1 MSRLAVPVG
10 PTVWSRAVGRFEFVS
25 VAVSL
30 LLMSACATPPPATPA
45 TESIVSLYQRAPE
58 RALINGLRLYEDGA
72 FDPAEQALRAALL
85 QGLRDRRDAAV
96 AHKYLAFIACAF
108 NRLAECEQRFR
119 DALAVDPN
127 FALSDAEIGHPIW
140 GPVYRKVARPLVKP

>member
-1 MSRLAVPVG
+1 MSRSTVRIGRTAWLRALDAALLAL
-10 PTVWSRAVGRFEFVS
+10 
-25 VAVSL
+25 SL
-30 LLMSACATPPPATPA
+30 LVVSGCETPPSVPPPA

-108 NRLAECEQRFR
+108 SRLSECEQQFR
-119 DALAVDPN
+119 DALAVDPD

-140 GPVYRKVARPLVKP
+140 GPVYRKVARPRVKP

>member
-108 NRLAECEQRFR
+108 SRLS
-119 DALAVDPN
+119 DALAVDPD

-140 GPVYRKVARPLVKP
+140 GPVYRKVARPRVKP

>member
-1 MSRLAVPVG
+1 MRIG
-10 PTVWSRAVGRFEFVS
+10 RTVCCRAVGTAGF
-25 VAVSL
+25 APLALSL
-30 LLMSACATPPPATPA
+30 LLVSGCATPPQLAPQPP
-45 TESIVSLYQRAPE
+45 TESIVLLYQRAPE
-58 RALINGLRLYEDGA
+58 RALLNGLRLYEDGA
-72 FDPAEQALRAALL
+72 FDSAEQAFRAALM

-96 AHKYLAFIACAF
+96 AHKFLAFIACAF